1 MQSYGVSS
9 IDMIN
14 FLLVGVSH
22 QHILSY
28 KPENY
33 AFPMV
38 AFFVIQ
44 YATSDIRVKM
54 LILLYCI

>member
-1 MQSYGVSS
+1 
-9 IDMIN
+9 MIN
-14 FLLVGVSH
+14 FLLVGVSN

-33 AFPMV
+33 AFPIV
-38 AFFVIQ
+38 PFFVIQ
-44 YATSDIRVKM
+44 YAASDIRVKM

>member
-14 FLLVGVSH
+14 FLLVGVSN

-33 AFPMV
+33 AFPIV
-38 AFFVIQ
+38 PFFVIQ